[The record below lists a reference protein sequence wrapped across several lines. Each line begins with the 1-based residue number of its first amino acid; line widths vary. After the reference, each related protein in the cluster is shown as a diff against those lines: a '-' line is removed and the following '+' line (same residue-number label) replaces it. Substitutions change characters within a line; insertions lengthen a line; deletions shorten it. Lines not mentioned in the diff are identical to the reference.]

1 MQRSRLHHCML
12 FKHSLRPSV
21 SSLAFSTSAIHHIF
35 LPHFHYQ
42 NNIPSSRFFF
52 VSRDETHTEL
62 LQQVILFVAEVNFT
76 NYTDFAQFLRSLLTY
91 TMIQNSVSTAY
102 TCFAQRLHSLLVSL
116 SCTHPS
122 QGLWIFKILVECITF
137 YPQQTPM
144 QFLNAA

>member
-1 MQRSRLHHCML
+1 MSR
-12 FKHSLRPSV
+12 
-21 SSLAFSTSAIHHIF
+21 A
-35 LPHFHYQ
+35 
-42 NNIPSSRFFF
+42 
-52 VSRDETHTEL
+52 ETHTKL

-122 QGLWIFKILVECITF
+122 QGMWITF
-137 YPQQTPM
+137 YLQQTLAAP
-144 QFLNAA
+144 QRRVYHVLSAANSNAAPQRSIEDAVPQRSK